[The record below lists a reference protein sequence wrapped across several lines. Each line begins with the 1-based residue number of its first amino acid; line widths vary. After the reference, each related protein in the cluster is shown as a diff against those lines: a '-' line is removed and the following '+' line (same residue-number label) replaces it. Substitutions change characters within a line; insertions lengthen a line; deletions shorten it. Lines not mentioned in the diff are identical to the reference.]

1 MRLLSVLLVCGV
13 SLVASM
19 PANAQKKAAP
29 TGSKPHK
36 VLMPQA
42 FLGNSDKKGGMISR
56 DEFTKLVKQ
65 GLQARDSAGN
75 RYRVTGFEFMYGER
89 QMYEDSVGRPMVMF
103 DYLSEYCPGD
113 TLSPGVAMSLYS
125 RLKAGD
131 TAYFN
136 RVEVLRV
143 RPGEPGGT
151 VIMGKGMKFALTR

>member
-1 MRLLSVLLVCGV
+1 MRLLPVILFCGI
-13 SLVASM
+13 SLVASL
-19 PANAQKKAAP
+19 PLSAQKKPAP
-29 TGSKPHK
+29 KESKPHK

-42 FLGNSDKKGGMISR
+42 FLGNSDKKGGMIGR

-75 RYRVTGFEFMYGER
+75 RYKVTGFEFMYGER
-89 QMYEDSVGRPMVMF
+89 QMYEDSAGRPMVMF

-113 TLSPGVAMSLYS
+113 TLSPGVATSLFN

-136 RVEVLRV
+136 RVEVLRA
-143 RPGEPGGT
+143 RPGEAGT